1 MKKRIVALLLA
12 ACMALGL
19 CACGSQPDGFVKL
32 DIDDIGEGAGLNSID
47 VFGDEALV
55 LIYSYGEDIEKPYNL
70 SLWNLKKNK
79 RLCETDFALGGDY
92 GCSAA
97 FDEDGMIVVREWR
110 GEGNEVTFAYDRELN
125 KLENYVPNNK
135 HPEDNYK
142 ALGITDFWQGDN
154 YAYYDSLDT
163 QARIFYAQPDRVFFT
178 KTDYAYNAAEDG
190 MKIAFCREEQGKAN
204 YEIADYSKGGVINR
218 AELSTSREG
227 YYDGYIGQAKM
238 NEKYLITSVSNEE
251 RREEPESSEDE
262 SSVESSDE
270 SSDESSEE
278 SSDESI
284 EESSESS
291 EESSGSESASSEPE
305 SSSDESESSVEPSS
319 SEESVPEEPE
329 SSDEPQS
336 DPLDVEENDDGET
349 ESGEDLED
357 LGDGE
362 ETEDF
367 GEGEEE
373 DCDCGEDGDYYEDVV
388 YLTTI
393 WFWDYTFGASEEAEA
408 ANIYS
413 LTLAEVEEKTKTRA
427 AELSEKYGL
436 TVVINPDYSISE
448 GQDLIPNDTCVPA
461 YMYLDLLD
469 ETLGEFPE
477 GIFPEM
483 LADGMFEEFRF
494 CIGKSIDD
502 DFSAAYSTN
511 RDGILYIV
519 MGTSSFSKSNIAHEM
534 MHSMEYR
541 MDNIWHQW
549 NKLNPK
555 GFEYYGDP
563 REANNTDYD
572 GNYFVRGYGQ
582 ANQLEDRATIFE
594 ELFTSGV
601 NKDLESWWYA
611 DKPGVVAKAKF
622 LCAEIRKSYPSVA
635 AVDEAVWERWLRGL

>member
-12 ACMALGL
+12 ACMAVGL
-19 CACGSQPDGFVKL
+19 CACGSQPEGFVKL
-32 DIDDIGEGAGLNSID
+32 DIDDIGEGAGLNSVD

-55 LIYSYGEDIEKPYNL
+55 LIFNYEEDTETPYNL
-70 SLWNLKKNK
+70 SIWNLKKNK
-79 RLCETDFALGGDY
+79 RLREIDFALSGDY

-110 GEGNEVTFAYDRELN
+110 EEGNEVTFAYDRELN

-190 MKIAFCREEQGKAN
+190 MKIAYCREEEGKAN
-204 YEIADYSKGGVINR
+204 YSIADYSKGGVVNR
-218 AELSTSREG
+218 AALSTSREG

-251 RREEPESSEDE
+251 RGEEPDTSEDE
-262 SSVESSDE
+262 SSDDSSDE

-284 EESSESS
+284 EESSESG
-291 EESSGSESASSEPE
+291 EESSGSDSASSEPE
-305 SSSDESESSVEPSS
+305 SSSDESESSEEPSS

-329 SSDEPQS
+329 ESSDEPQS
-336 DPLDVEENDDGET
+336 DPLDEAGENDDA
-349 ESGEDLED
+349 
-357 LGDGE
+357 DGE
-362 ETEDF
+362 EFEDF

-373 DCDCGEDGDYYEDVV
+373 DCDCGEDDYYEDVV
-388 YLTTI
+388 YVTTI
-393 WFWDYTFGASEEAEA
+393 WFWDYTVGASEEADTSD
-408 ANIYS
+408 IYS
-413 LTLAEVEEKTKTRA
+413 MTLAEVETVTKDRA
-427 AELSEKYGL
+427 AEISEKYGL

-483 LADGMFEEFRF
+483 LADDMFEEFRF

-572 GNYFVRGYGQ
+572 ENYFVRGYGQ

-611 DKPGVVAKAKF
+611 DKPGVIAKAKF